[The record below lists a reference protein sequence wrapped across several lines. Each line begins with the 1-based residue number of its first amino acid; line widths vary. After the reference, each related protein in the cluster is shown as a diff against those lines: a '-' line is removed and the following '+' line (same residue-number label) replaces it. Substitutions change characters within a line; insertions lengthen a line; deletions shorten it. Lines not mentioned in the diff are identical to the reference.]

1 MMYPSGHYFYAPQHK
16 QASLTQQSEGQA
28 KATTRTSKPIIDVW
42 MFLQLGAV
50 TAIIVAAIVVL
61 TSLPG

>member
-1 MMYPSGHYFYAPQHK
+1 MMYPNGHYFYAPQHK

-42 MFLQLGAV
+42 MFLQLGAA